1 MNVFSHWINF
11 WRKKSWNSVLA
22 SLEPRLLVT
31 FGPIG
36 NLVYL
41 LQNNGIEYAVEVPEE
56 LKNKLV
62 IRCRVQVQKE
72 TSEGLV
78 DGLCDEIAPRN
89 YAGYCQ

>member
-1 MNVFSHWINF
+1 M
-11 WRKKSWNSVLA
+11 
-22 SLEPRLLVT
+22 
-31 FGPIG
+31 
-36 NLVYL
+36 YL